1 MLNMN
6 KKKLGISIIVVIA
19 LLICGYIL
27 MKPAKEEMNKNNNNS
42 NKIEQATTSSQSK
55 AIEFLKTVEGL
66 KIESIELVNNPVGF
80 EGSFLAPEK
89 SIRNGVDYFLE
100 ASNNEKIGKVS
111 IDIDSG
117 YIKANVDYKITNKIT
132 TPIEVKVIP
141 SLNEDKD
148 LLLKIDEV
156 KFLDLKIANWIVDLG
171 VKNFVKDFFSGD
183 NNMVVDFSDGNVL
196 IDKSNFKSVVL
207 NNISIDSKMLK
218 LDMRVNLEE
227 LI

>member
-1 MLNMN
+1 MS
-6 KKKLGISIIVVIA
+6 KKTLTIGIVVAI
-19 LLICGYIL
+19 LILFGGYIF
-27 MKPAKEEMNKNNNNS
+27 MKPLTNDSKQNNNNN
-42 NKIEQATTSSQSK
+42 NKIEKNEETSSNK
-55 AIEFLKTVEGL
+55 TIDFLSAVQGL
-66 KIESIELVNNPVGF
+66 KIESVELVDDPVGF
-80 EGSFLAPEK
+80 EGAFLAPEK
-89 SIRNGVDYFLE
+89 SIRNGLDYFLNE
-100 ASNNEKIGKVS
+100 SKNEKISKIS
-111 IDIDSG
+111 IDVDGG

-148 LLLKIDEV
+148 LVLKIDEV

-183 NNMVVDFSDGNVL
+183 NNLAVEFNDGNVL
-196 IDKSNFKSVVL
+196 IDKSNFKGVVL

-218 LDMRVNLEE
+218 LDMRIDLEK